1 MDKGRMAWPDAIF
14 SMRSTSST
22 VLLLSLMAAQTVSA
36 QQAAPGSDA
45 VTVLD
50 KFIVTES
57 AGYRTGEVLPT
68 SRPVDSV
75 FGPGQSVLDL
85 PRSVTVIT
93 PELMR
98 RFDLQSLG
106 DLGRIGAGTQ
116 VANYFGIAG
125 TPHLRGVKATVF
137 FNGMARA
144 YQRNE
149 MPVSFGSLEALDLV
163 KGPAPS
169 HLGPVPEGGYANFI
183 PKSPYFDRAR
193 GSLSVTAGSHDHLR
207 AQLDYGSPVML
218 GSRPAAYR
226 VSLTAQNSDSYW
238 DHVGNDYISAY
249 GALKLQLGE
258 HLSLFTGV
266 EYYDFHSNENPG
278 WNRVTQELIDQGEY
292 IIGEPQNIVSTAWG
306 GIADRALIEF
316 PGAFTGQPANFRA
329 LIIPAAVAEA
339 RIAPNLLAL
348 MEDRRAGDGGYRY
361 TSAYFGA
368 GGKALTE
375 RISGNT
381 VLADPNDFA
390 NARDFLWFLDIVSKR
405 ATDRTITWKSL
416 VERLETDKHSS
427 YGYGVATE
435 QLVVENKL
443 LVEHRELRPA
453 NTTLTY
459 GGSLR
464 YSYGWSVMDFAA
476 EPFNRR
482 DITRAEVSANSRVP
496 AGADLDPNGRNL
508 WSTTLGGSTE
518 SDLWQSAIFAL
529 GRTEWTEQF
538 DTIVSLR
545 AESVTYRADLPVEVG
560 RATEAQRV
568 AAERSGEKHH
578 GSGSLSTLWRVRPDT
593 TLYATYQRG
602 TALQPGQGGTV
613 NSKSN
618 FASAELKELGA
629 KLSLFDGHLFAGLAT
644 YQWENARFND
654 RENRAER
661 LRGRGAE
668 LEITWAPTAQLS
680 VIASAGSQRVFRLDP
695 LGFRSRFARA
705 DRIAMESG
713 SFDAGVAPTPALNPQ
728 LVYPGSPETQAKLDV
743 AWQATPEWGFSI
755 GAVWNHAFYHNFERT
770 LVLPESLVWRAS
782 VHWQRGPFALRLGV
796 ENIFSEDYF
805 LGADPNFSHNALVT
819 KAPPAE
825 GKLTATWSF

>member
-1 MDKGRMAWPDAIF
+1 MDKGRGAWRDANF
-14 SMRSTSST
+14 SMRSLSATF
-22 VLLLSLMAAQTVSA
+22 LLSSLVATHAVSA
-36 QQAAPGSDA
+36 QQAASGGEA

-57 AGYRTGEVLPT
+57 AAYRGGDVLPT

-75 FGPGQSVLDL
+75 FGAGQSVLDL

-98 RFDLQSLG
+98 RFDLQGLG

-207 AQLDYGSPVML
+207 AQLDHGSPVML

-226 VSLTAQNSDSYW
+226 LSLTAQNSESYW

-249 GALKLQLGE
+249 GALKVRLGE
-258 HLSLFTGV
+258 NLSLFTGA

-278 WNRVTQELIDQGEY
+278 WNRVTQELIDRGEY
-292 IIGEPQNIVSTAWG
+292 IIGESQNIVSEAWG
-306 GIADRALIEF
+306 GMANRSLIEF

-329 LIIPAAVAEA
+329 LILPSATAEA
-339 RIAPNLLAL
+339 RIAPGLLAL
-348 MEDRRAGDGGYRY
+348 MEDRRASDGGYRY
-361 TSAYFGA
+361 TNAYFAA
-368 GGKALTE
+368 GGQALTE
-375 RISGNT
+375 KIDGST
-381 VLADPNDFA
+381 VLADPDDFA
-390 NARDFLWFLDIVSKR
+390 NARDFLWFLDLVSTR
-405 ATDRTITWKSL
+405 ATDRTLTWKAL
-416 VERLETDKHSS
+416 VERVETDKHSS

-443 LVEHRELRPA
+443 LIEHRELQPA
-453 NTTLTY
+453 DTTLTY
-459 GGSLR
+459 GASLR

-482 DITRAEVSANSRVP
+482 DITRPEISPNSRVP

-508 WSTTLGGSTE
+508 WSTTIGGSTE
-518 SDLWQSAIFAL
+518 SDLWQGAL
-529 GRTEWTEQF
+529 FGLARTKWTERF

-545 AESVTYRADLPVEVG
+545 AESVNYRADLPVEVG
-560 RATEAQRV
+560 RATEAQRL
-568 AAERSGEKHH
+568 AAERKGEKHH
-578 GSGSLSTLWRVRPDT
+578 GSGSVSTLWRIRPDT

-629 KLSLFDGHLFAGLAT
+629 KFSLLDGHLFAGLAT

-668 LEITWAPTAQLS
+668 LEITWAPTS
-680 VIASAGSQRVFRLDP
+680 RINVIASAGSQRVFRLDP
-695 LGFRSRFARA
+695 LGFRSRFATA
-705 DRIAMESG
+705 DRIALESG

-728 LVYPGSPETQAKLDV
+728 LVYPGTPETQAKLDV
-743 AWQATPEWGFSI
+743 AWQPTPAWGVSV

-770 LVLPESLVWRAS
+770 LVLPESLVWRGS
-782 VHWQRGPFALRLGV
+782 VHWRRGPLALRLSV
-796 ENIFSEDYF
+796 ENLFSEDYF

-819 KAPPAE
+819 KAPQAE
-825 GKLTATWSF
+825 GKLSATWSF